1 MKRDDLKEIYERY
14 YKGQRRSNHARIL
27 WTNEDDEKLQKIIN
41 DEIEQVEETA
51 NYGRALEY
59 QKEYLS
65 KKLNLSQPT
74 ATGILCDYLA
84 KTSCFSRIEISKY
97 FLIHWMKMKREPFL
111 SQLILLLWISIIFYM
126 EKMMILL

>member
-27 WTNEDDEKLQKIIN
+27 WTNEDDKKLQKIIN

-65 KKLNLSQPT
+65 KK
-74 ATGILCDYLA
+74 
-84 KTSCFSRIEISKY
+84 IESESTNSY
-97 FLIHWMKMKREPFL
+97 RNSL
-111 SQLILLLWISIIFYM
+111 
-126 EKMMILL
+126 